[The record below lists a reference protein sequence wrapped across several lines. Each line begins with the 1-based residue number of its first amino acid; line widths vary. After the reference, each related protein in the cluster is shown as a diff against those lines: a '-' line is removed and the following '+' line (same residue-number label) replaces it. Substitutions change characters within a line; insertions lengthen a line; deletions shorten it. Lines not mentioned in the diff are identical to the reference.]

1 MIADINLRGAKGPSL
16 CMIFQS
22 LSAGISSALE
32 AERTHWRRTMKKIAS
47 LTAAFAVIA
56 LAIVSFNGIA
66 CADEI
71 KMVGV
76 ITKIEISGA
85 DAKTATAT
93 LKDNKTEQS
102 VVITVNDELTLDKF
116 KDHRI
121 VEGDEIRCKYEV
133 TGGKNISSYF
143 RKTAGC

>member
-1 MIADINLRGAKGPSL
+1 MKRILTIVS
-16 CMIFQS
+16 IF
-22 LSAGISSALE
+22 
-32 AERTHWRRTMKKIAS
+32 
-47 LTAAFAVIA
+47 AFIA
-56 LAIVSFNGIA
+56 LGMLSVSGNVH
-66 CADEI
+66 ADEI

-76 ITKIEISGA
+76 ITRIDISGP

-93 LKDNKTEQS
+93 LKDNKTEKEI
-102 VVITVNDELTLDKF
+102 VITVNDELTLDKF

-133 TGGKNISSYF
+133 KDGKNVSNYF